1 VKLRANG
8 LEISYEL
15 DGPAGAPV
23 VTLSHSIAA
32 DLTMWDATLP
42 ALRDRYRVLRYDIR
56 GHGGSQA
63 PSGPYTLEE
72 LADDARALLAGLAIR
87 RTHWVGLSLG
97 GMIGQALA
105 LRAPELLASLVLCD
119 TASGTPP
126 EMKPVW
132 NERIAMVE
140 AAGAGARLDDV
151 LARWFTPGFVQSRPD
166 VVATTLAMI
175 GRTSPRGFAG
185 CAAAIRDLD
194 FTERLAKIRV
204 PTLLIVGE
212 QDEATPP
219 SASQLMQARIRGA
232 ELEIV
237 PGAAHLT
244 NVEQPQAF
252 NRTLTAFLARIDTA

>member
-1 VKLRANG
+1 MKLRANG
-8 LEISYEL
+8 VEIHYRL
-15 DGPAGAPV
+15 DGPSGAPV

-32 DLTMWDATLP
+32 DLTMWDPTVP
-42 ALRDRYRVLRYDIR
+42 ALTPRYRVLRYDVR
-56 GHGGSQA
+56 GHGGSEA
-63 PSGPYTLEE
+63 TAGEYSLEQ
-72 LADDARALLAGLAIR
+72 LAGDARALLGALGIA

-105 LRAPELLASLVLCD
+105 LSAPEVLASLVLCD
-119 TASGTPP
+119 TASGMPP

-140 AAGAGARLDDV
+140 ASGAGAQLDDV
-151 LARWFTPGFVQSRPD
+151 LARWFTPGFAASRPD

-194 FTERLAKIRV
+194 FTGRLSGIRL
-204 PTLLIVGE
+204 PTLLVVGE

-219 SASQLMQARIRGA
+219 IASQLMQALIKDA
-232 ELEIV
+232 DLAIL
-237 PGAAHLT
+237 PGAAHLA
-244 NVEQPQAF
+244 NVEQPEAF
-252 NRTLTAFLARIDTA
+252 NRVLAAFLASV

>member
-1 VKLRANG
+1 MNLRANG
-8 LEISYEL
+8 VEIHYAL
-15 DGPAGAPV
+15 DGPPGAPV

-32 DLTMWDATLP
+32 DLTMWDPTVP
-42 ALRDRYRVLRYDIR
+42 ALTPRYRVLRYDIR
-56 GHGGSQA
+56 GHGGSEA
-63 PSGPYTLEE
+63 PPGEYTLEA
-72 LADDARALLAGLAIR
+72 LAEDARALLRALGIA

-105 LRAPELLASLVLCD
+105 LSAPEALAGLVLCD
-119 TASGTPP
+119 TASGMPP

-140 AAGAGARLDDV
+140 GQGGTGGFDDV
-151 LARWFTPGFVQSRPD
+151 LARWFTPGFAQANPG

-175 GRTSPRGFAG
+175 ARTSPRGFAG

-194 FTERLAKIRV
+194 FTERLAAIRV

-219 SASQLMQARIRGA
+219 IASQFMQALIKDA
-232 ELEIV
+232 ELVIL
-237 PGAAHLT
+237 PSAAHLS
-244 NVEQPQAF
+244 NVEQPEAF
-252 NRTLTAFLARIDTA
+252 NRALTAFLARIDTA

>member
-1 VKLRANG
+1 MKVRANG
-8 LEISYEL
+8 LEINYVLE
-15 DGPAGAPV
+15 GPAAAPV

-32 DLTMWDATLP
+32 DLTMWDPTVP
-42 ALRDRYRVLRYDIR
+42 ALTPRYRVLRYDVR
-56 GHGGSQA
+56 GHGGSEAA
-63 PSGPYTLEE
+63 PGEYTLEA
-72 LADDARALLAGLAIR
+72 LAEDARALLRALGIA

-105 LRAPELLASLVLCD
+105 LRAPEVLAGLVLCD
-119 TASGTPP
+119 TASGMPP

-140 AAGAGARLDDV
+140 AGGAGARFDDV
-151 LARWFTPGFVQSRPD
+151 LARWFTPEFAQAHPD
-166 VVATTLAMI
+166 VVARTIAMI

-194 FTERLAKIRV
+194 FTERLPGISR

-219 SASQLMQARIRGA
+219 IASQFMQALIKDA
-232 ELEIV
+232 ELV
-237 PGAAHLT
+237 VLPGAAHLS
-244 NVEQPQAF
+244 NVEQPEAF
-252 NRTLTAFLARIDTA
+252 NRALATFLARIDKA

>member
-1 VKLRANG
+1 MKVRASG
-8 LEISYEL
+8 LEINYEI

-32 DLTMWDATLP
+32 DLTMWEPTLP
-42 ALRDRYRVLRYDIR
+42 ALRNRFRVLRYDVR
-56 GHGGSQA
+56 GHGGSEAA
-63 PSGPYTLEE
+63 PGEYTLEQ
-72 LADDARALLAGLAIR
+72 LADDARALLRALGIA

-105 LRAPELLASLVLCD
+105 LRAPERLASLVLCD
-119 TASGTPP
+119 TASTMPS

-140 AAGAGARLDDV
+140 AGGAGARLDDV
-151 LARWFTPGFVQSRPD
+151 LARWFTPGFMQSRPD
-166 VVATTLAMI
+166 VVARTRAMI
-175 GRTSPRGFAG
+175 GRTSSRGFAG

-194 FTERLAKIRV
+194 FTERLAGIHL

-219 SASQLMQARIRGA
+219 IASQLIQALIKDA
-232 ELEIV
+232 ELEIL
-237 PGAAHLT
+237 PGAAHLA
-244 NVEQPQAF
+244 NVEQPEAF
-252 NRTLTAFLARIDTA
+252 NRVLTAFLGRIDPA

>member
-1 VKLRANG
+1 MKLRANG
-8 LEISYEL
+8 LEINYEL

-63 PSGPYTLEE
+63 PPGAYTLEE
-72 LADDARALLAGLAIR
+72 LADDARALLGGLGIA

-105 LRAPELLASLVLCD
+105 LDAPDVLASLVLCD
-119 TASGTPP
+119 TASGMPA

-140 AAGAGARLDDV
+140 AGGAGARLDDV
-151 LARWFTPGFVQSRPD
+151 LARWFTPGFLESRPD

-194 FTERLAKIRV
+194 FTERLSGIHL

-212 QDEATPP
+212 HDEATPP
-219 SASQLMQARIRGA
+219 IASRLMQALIKDA
-232 ELEIV
+232 ELEIL
-237 PGAAHLT
+237 PGAAHLA

-252 NRTLTAFLARIDTA
+252 NRALTVFLARV